1 MPPVLVVNAGDRDRP
16 NHHPDLTDANPT
28 GETQMLMI
36 ALLGFGLMTAGL
48 IASLDEAMEERR
60 IIAQMTDEEIAAL
73 EAEQHD

>member
-1 MPPVLVVNAGDRDRP
+1 
-16 NHHPDLTDANPT
+16 
-28 GETQMLMI
+28 MLMI